1 MATDLKA
8 VWAESIAATAL
19 STEPMARP
27 LPRENTA
34 ACTAWCLRH
43 ITAAEFTGPRMTH
56 LSQNLELTGMRQHA
70 RIAYRPCQLTSY
82 FAGLGGLPSGQ
93 AKMASGARRSVTVTT
108 TRATACCP

>member
-8 VWAESIAATAL
+8 IWTESITATAL

-34 ACTAWCLRH
+34 ACTAWCPRH
-43 ITAAEFTGPRMTH
+43 ITAAEFTGPRVTH

-70 RIAYRPCQLTSY
+70 RIDYRACPLTSC
-82 FAGLGGLPSGQ
+82 FA
-93 AKMASGARRSVTVTT
+93 ARRLPLTT
-108 TRATACCP
+108 ARDRQRWFPALAEVPR

>member
-70 RIAYRPCQLTSY
+70 RIAYRPCPLTSY
-82 FAGLGGLPSGQ
+82 FAVLG
-93 AKMASGARRSVTVTT
+93 
-108 TRATACCP
+108 ACP